1 MGDNSHKISSKAINI
16 LILVI
21 FILMTLLCLLP
32 FLIMFMSATKTRH
45 ELLVANVSWWPELTN
60 NFLASLMP
68 SNNLKA
74 NFDVLMDDVNLSMIR
89 SFINSLIISIS
100 STGFSVYFSSLT
112 AYAFTAYRFRGNK
125 LLYAFIL
132 AVLMVPTQVSIVA
145 FMDLM
150 YNFGWTT
157 GWQSILPLIVP
168 AIAAPYTVFFM
179 KQYMASSLSIEMV
192 EAGRID
198 GCTEFGIFNRLVLP
212 ILRPGI
218 ATMAIF
224 ALVSSWNNLFLPT
237 ILLNGDWRTIPIYV
251 QQLLGNQFRTQ
262 MGAIYLGLALTSLPL
277 IVFYL
282 ILSRNIIAG
291 ITLGG
296 IKE

>member
-1 MGDNSHKISSKAINI
+1 
-16 LILVI
+16 
-21 FILMTLLCLLP
+21 
-32 FLIMFMSATKTRH
+32 
-45 ELLVANVSWWPELTN
+45 
-60 NFLASLMP
+60 
-68 SNNLKA
+68 
-74 NFDVLMDDVNLSMIR
+74 
-89 SFINSLIISIS
+89 
-100 STGFSVYFSSLT
+100 
-112 AYAFTAYRFRGNK
+112 
-125 LLYAFIL
+125 
-132 AVLMVPTQVSIVA
+132 MVPTQVSIVA

>member
-1 MGDNSHKISSKAINI
+1 
-16 LILVI
+16 
-21 FILMTLLCLLP
+21 
-32 FLIMFMSATKTRH
+32 MFMSATKTRH